1 MCNKKWINSGLTWVV
16 ALINCL
22 NAVCLIYP
30 VPEDSMVRGRRR
42 RSLFMPQRWY
52 SSNAS
57 SMLGLPG
64 SVSKPHIVIN
74 RGLSLS
80 VQHSYLQHILPPV
93 GVSMVCWYW
102 ISMYYRC
109 LFSTCS
115 PLVIQFFEGSRPDHT
130 KSWLYGVCSLSYLGA
145 MVSSNSAL
153 QYVNY
158 PTQVSL
164 IPRCHHHNLLWY
176 FIILIS
182 KQPLYCCHRCWGSL
196 VSPSQVGV
204 IIILLLIL
212 TPLSTPEYVINKSY
226 AAFGLVTSAGLR
238 V

>member
-1 MCNKKWINSGLTWVV
+1 M
-16 ALINCL
+16 NCH

-57 SMLGLPG
+57 SMLCLPR
-64 SVSKPHIVIN
+64 SVSKPHIVISH
-74 RGLSLS
+74 GLSPS
-80 VQHSYLQHILPPV
+80 AQHSHLQHIFPPV
-93 GVSMVCWYW
+93 GVSMVCWCW

-109 LFSTCS
+109 LVSASSPFSDSIFWGFQTRPHQELALWS
-115 PLVIQFFEGSRPDHT
+115 VFPVLSWSHGIQQLCPTVCQLPHT
-130 KSWLYGVCSLSYLGA
+130 GQPYPSA
-145 MVSSNSAL
+145 HTVS
-153 QYVNY
+153 
-158 PTQVSL
+158 
-164 IPRCHHHNLLWY
+164 RCHHHHLLWY

-212 TPLSTPEYVINKSY
+212 TPFSTPEYVINKSY
-226 AAFGLVTSAGLR
+226 AAFGLVTRAGLR
-238 V
+238 G